1 MPFSNR
7 ARRVAVV
14 GTGVIGSSWAALY
27 LARGFEVIAT
37 DPRPDAE
44 SLLRHFI
51 DTAWETLAVLGLSP
65 KASPDHIDF
74 TSDLEQAVS
83 GAEFIQEN
91 APDQE
96 QVKMQLFAAIDAAAP
111 ADSIIASSSSGIA
124 MSTIQS
130 LCRCPQ
136 RCVIGR
142 PLNPPHLIPLVEV
155 VGGEKTA
162 PEAIRRALAFYAS
175 MGKRPIH
182 LRKEIVGGAADRM
195 QAALHRE
202 MAYLIDQGVLDA
214 ADADAAVCWGHGLRW
229 GVMGPHLEV
238 QLGERQDDTAGLHER
253 IASHWKRLGD
263 LDLTPELRQA
273 IGSGVLET
281 VQQRNFQQ
289 VARERDELLVGL
301 LRLRERYSN
310 RFARGRS
317 GNAGKR
323 R

>member
-1 MPFSNR
+1 MQLNNR

-27 LARGFEVIAT
+27 LARGFDVIAT

-44 SLLRHFI
+44 SHLRHFI
-51 DTAWETLAVLGLSP
+51 DTAWEALAVLGLSP

-74 TSDLEQAVS
+74 TPDLKHAVS
-83 GAEFIQEN
+83 SADFIQEN

-130 LCRCPQ
+130 LCRYPQ

-142 PLNPPHLIPLVEV
+142 PLNPPHIIPLVEV
-155 VGGEKTA
+155 AGGEKTA
-162 PEAIRRALAFYAS
+162 PEAIQQALGFYAS
-175 MGKRPIH
+175 AGKQPIH
-182 LRKEIVGGAADRM
+182 LRKEIAGGAADRV

-202 MAYLIDQGVLDA
+202 MAYLIDQGVLDV

-229 GVMGPHLEV
+229 GVMGPNLALH
-238 QLGERQDDTAGLHER
+238 LGERQDDTAGLNER
-253 IASHWKRLGD
+253 IASHWKRLGN

-273 IGSGVLET
+273 IRSGVLQAVE
-281 VQQRNFQQ
+281 QRNFQQ

-317 GNAGKR
+317 SNASKR